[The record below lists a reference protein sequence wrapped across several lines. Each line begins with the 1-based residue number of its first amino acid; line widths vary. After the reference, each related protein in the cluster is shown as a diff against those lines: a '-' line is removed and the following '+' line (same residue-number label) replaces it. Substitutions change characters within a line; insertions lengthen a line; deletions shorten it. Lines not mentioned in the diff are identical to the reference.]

1 MVSHIP
7 GSFAQEHYT
16 KTQVLALFA
25 EFLRERKLTEI
36 DARIAREFCNL
47 HGCAPVYYSYVLQIA
62 KEAHL
67 IRKVARGTVSRW
79 KVSRLLE
86 EPERPVRAPWGS

>member
-62 KEAHL
+62 KKAHL
-67 IRKVARGTVSRW
+67 IQKVARGTVSRW
-79 KVSRLLE
+79 KVSQLLQE
-86 EPERPVRAPWGS
+86 HTLPPT